1 MKALCWE
8 GVGRLAVETVPDPVL
23 LNRQDVLLRVRASS
37 VCGSDLHLLNGFV
50 PAMMP
55 GDIIGHEFLGDVVEV
70 GPDVRRHRVGDRVV
84 VASPL
89 GCGACA
95 HCTAG
100 HWSLCDNSNPAP
112 EIAETVYGHA
122 GAGIFGYSHAF
133 GGFPGSHAEYIRVP
147 FADHGAFPVP
157 EELSDEQA
165 LFVSDAVPTGWMA
178 AEHAEAGPGRSVAV
192 WGAGGVGMMAAR
204 AAQLLGAE
212 EVVIIDRVPD
222 RLAAAVAN
230 LPGVVPIDA
239 TAEDVPARL
248 AELNAGRG
256 PDSCIEAVGMESDS
270 AGPQRVYDKVKQR
283 LVPGT
288 DRAGAL
294 RQAIRACAKG
304 GMVSVAGVFG
314 GFVDK
319 FPMGAV
325 MNKALTLRSGQQHG
339 QKYIPMLLERVARGE
354 LDPSVLVTHRVG
366 LEQGPSAYELFK
378 RRADGCVRA
387 VLYPGRSAS
396 TGSGEHGNEQADI
409 ETDLRADEQGGG
421 QAGERGGE
429 DGPQPVRG

>member
-1 MKALCWE
+1 MKALCWQ

-23 LNRQDVLLRVRASS
+23 LNRQDILLRVRASS

-50 PAMMP
+50 PAMLP
-55 GDIIGHEFLGDVVEV
+55 GDVIGHEFLGEVVDA
-70 GPDVRRHRVGDRVV
+70 GPDVRRHRAGDRVV

-89 GCGACA
+89 GCGACV
-95 HCTAG
+95 HCTSG
-100 HWSLCDNSNPAP
+100 RWSLCDNSNPAP
-112 EIAETVYGHA
+112 ELAETVYGHA

-157 EELSDEQA
+157 PELSDEQA

-178 AEHAEAGPGRSVAV
+178 AEQADAGPGRSVAV
-192 WGAGGVGMMAAR
+192 WGAGAVGTMAAR
-204 AAQLLGAE
+204 AAQMLGAKKA
-212 EVVIIDRVPD
+212 VLTDQVPD
-222 RLAAAVAN
+222 QTAATERN
-230 LPGVVPIDA
+230 LPGVVSIDA
-239 TAEDVPARL
+239 TGADVPERL
-248 AELNAGRG
+248 AALNAGQG

-270 AGPQRVYDKVKQR
+270 AGPQHVYDRVKQR

-304 GMVSVAGVFG
+304 GTVSVAGVFG

-325 MNKALTLRSGQQHG
+325 MNKALTVRSGQQHG
-339 QKYIPMLLERVARGE
+339 QKYIPMLLERVRRGE
-354 LDPSVLVTHRVG
+354 LDPSMLATHRVG
-366 LEQGPSAYELFK
+366 LDEGASAYELFK

-387 VLYPGRSAS
+387 VLYPGRSTS
-396 TGSGEHGNEQADI
+396 TGSENHGQ
-409 ETDLRADEQGGG
+409 QVHG
-421 QAGERGGE
+421 
-429 DGPQPVRG
+429 